1 MRELD
6 AVRHD
11 CAKLEKGLE
20 AASKVLGAAHPAV
33 EAARRDLLRMQ
44 SKERAS
50 RHEQLL
56 EAAAERIADAVGAAD
71 AGDEEELVRA
81 IAEVDRSGLGPAH
94 PIVEQGRAALARI
107 RRAHQEE
114 ERMQRE
120 DEVLLV
126 LEGAMRD
133 EEGGAVGAIGGKD
146 GAGEGVWDAWTW
158 LCSYADWEEVSAF
171 SSSWDCVFARKRLS
185 VSVTSVMIHSMK
197 EGVCVLCS

>member
-1 MRELD
+1 VRELD

-158 LCSYADWEEVSAF
+158 LCSYADWEEVSYT
-171 SSSWDCVFARKRLS
+171 CNGGLGCARMR
-185 VSVTSVMIHSMK
+185 I
-197 EGVCVLCS
+197 GRR